1 MKLGPTAAAE
11 RMKRKNVD
19 GQIGEAL
26 AEGERPPAQHPVQS
40 AQRALVEEGEE
51 RPDAGKHQHQLV
63 QLELE
68 DQERRDASAASGS
81 CRTIGRYSMAST
93 VR

>member
-11 RMKRKNVD
+11 RMNRKNVD
-19 GQIGEAL
+19 GHTAKPF
-26 AEGERPPAQHPVQS
+26 AESERPAAQHAVQ
-40 AQRALVEEGEE
+40 AAERALVEERKE
-51 RPDAGKHQHQLV
+51 RAHAGQHVHQLV

-68 DQERRDASAASGS
+68 HQERRHLAQLAVLQHDGQVLD
-81 CRTIGRYSMAST
+81 GST